1 MKHIHII
8 SPSGAID
15 NTLIDNAIARL
26 QQWGYM
32 VSVAPHARGRYGR
45 FAGTEQERL
54 SDLNDALCQSDTNII
69 LCSRGGYGLQ
79 QIADHIRVPEQ
90 HVPLVVGFSDIT
102 VLHSIL
108 GLQGVPTLHASMCKY
123 IATLPDEHTALC
135 LLRHILQGKE
145 MTYSLPPQPCQR
157 EGMCEGKLIGGN
169 LSVLYGLQG
178 TPYSLNRLIDKCEE
192 PPILFI
198 EDVCERHYHIDRM
211 MQNLRMSGVLARL
224 GGLVVGQ
231 FTDCDDDPLMG
242 CSVYETIL
250 RAVSGYDFPV
260 MMNLP
265 AGHMEQNVPL
275 RLNTKWHLSVSA
287 NGAQLTE
294 CATYNSHRK

>member
-15 NTLIDNAIARL
+15 NVLIDNAVTRL
-26 QQWGYM
+26 EQWGYA
-32 VSVAPHARGRYGR
+32 VTVAPHARGHNGR

-54 SDLNDALCQSDTNII
+54 SDINCALCSTDTDIV

-79 QIADHIRVPEQ
+79 QIADHIRIPGQ

-108 GLQGVPTLHASMCKY
+108 GLHGLPTLHASMCKY
-123 IATLPDEHTALC
+123 IATLPDTHPAL
-135 LLRHILQGKE
+135 LLLQRALQGEKI
-145 MTYSLPPQPCQR
+145 TYFIPPHTHQR
-157 EGMCEGKLIGGN
+157 TGECEGILIGGN

-178 TPYSLNRLIDKCEE
+178 TPYSLSSLIDKCET

-211 MQNLRMSGVLARL
+211 LQNHLTEWLKGYIGHSVSQRQAIEFFFSRAQRRLKRGQKSNQKDLHTLNEIALKIDEYADSFMNNAYLARI
-224 GGLVVGQ
+224 
-231 FTDCDDDPLMG
+231 
-242 CSVYETIL
+242 E
-250 RAVSGYDFPV
+250 
-260 MMNLP
+260 
-265 AGHMEQNVPL
+265 
-275 RLNTKWHLSVSA
+275 K
-287 NGAQLTE
+287 
-294 CATYNSHRK
+294 